1 MNKLEK
7 IAGCAISNYGP
18 SLMAIGTFLGSY
30 GVANYLLTNNSE
42 GACYAISG
50 LVIGAVGSFAEQ
62 MICKSFRKDFARFQA
77 DEIKS
82 PQTLENLEIRP

>member
-7 IAGCAISNYGP
+7 IAGGAISNYGMG
-18 SLMAIGTFLGSY
+18 LMAVGTFLGSY
-30 GVANYLLTNNSE
+30 GTATYLLTNNLE

-62 MICKSFRKDFARFQA
+62 MICKSFRKDFLRFQL
-77 DEIKS
+77 DEAKS
-82 PQTLENLEIRP
+82 SQTLENLEIEA